1 MNGTQ
6 IAGNVVF
13 DDIIRSEL
21 EPAESLDCVVKGFAH
36 PDQAVSDVR
45 LTHTEKCEAL
55 AFSASDVH
63 AVPGAPALRQLDG
76 GAVVHIDDVLQALN
90 SLNEGADEA
99 PQLSKSPES
108 FGIRLP
114 RFRTHSRAVMRQ
126 SWSDDDDDNNPPP
139 CPVVSAGPLSGP
151 LFGGEAA
158 EPVLTVA
165 A

>member
-6 IAGNVVF
+6 IAGNVAF

-36 PDQAVSDVR
+36 PDEVVSDLR
-45 LTHTEKCEAL
+45 LTHTEKRETL
-55 AFSASDVH
+55 AFWASDVH

-76 GAVVHIDDVLQALN
+76 GAVVHIDDVLQALS

-99 PQLSKSPES
+99 PQLSRSPAS

-114 RFRTHSRAVMRQ
+114 QLRTHSGAVMRQ
-126 SWSDDDDDNNPPP
+126 SWSDDDDDDPPP

-158 EPVLTVA
+158 EPVLPVA